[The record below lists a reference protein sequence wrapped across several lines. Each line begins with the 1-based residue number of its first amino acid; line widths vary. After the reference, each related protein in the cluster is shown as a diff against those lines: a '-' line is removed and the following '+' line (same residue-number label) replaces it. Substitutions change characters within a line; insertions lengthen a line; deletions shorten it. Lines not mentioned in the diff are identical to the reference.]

1 MFSLRPDGDKT
12 PSFNVGRD
20 IDQLKARLQGAG
32 FSQHRLWTKQCILEL
47 WDAEKV
53 VEFWA
58 TSEKRDIEGGDREWA
73 QGLRQRVQQAMDDG
87 MPIGLE
93 IIVVLAKPL
102 S

>member
-20 IDQLKARLQGAG
+20 IDQLKARLRSAG
-32 FSQHRLWTKQCILEL
+32 FSKYRLWTKQCILEL

-58 TSEKRDIEGGDREWA
+58 RSEKREVEGKDREWA
-73 QGLRQRVQQAMDDG
+73 EGLRQRVQAAMDDG

-93 IIVVLAKPL
+93 IIVVIAKP
-102 S
+102 